1 MCIIYLYVDQNGIG
15 EIKQLLISYIH
26 WGNNDRLQMQWN
38 IFLIIQL
45 NVRQRESEPLPDRGT
60 LFCLANLEEI
70 TFLTVIIKF
79 YIFRPNFILIRRNF
93 ELVLKK

>member
-1 MCIIYLYVDQNGIG
+1 
-15 EIKQLLISYIH
+15 
-26 WGNNDRLQMQWN
+26 MQWN

-45 NVRQRESEPLPDRGT
+45 RQKESETLLDRGT
-60 LFCLANLEEI
+60 LFCLANLAKI

-79 YIFRPNFILIRRNF
+79 YILRPNLILIRRNF

>member
-1 MCIIYLYVDQNGIG
+1 
-15 EIKQLLISYIH
+15 
-26 WGNNDRLQMQWN
+26 MQWN

-45 NVRQRESEPLPDRGT
+45 NVRQRESETLRDRGT

-79 YIFRPNFILIRRNF
+79 YILRPNLILIRRNF
-93 ELVLKK
+93 ALVLKK